1 MEEEEGG
8 LAWFG
13 GREGV
18 CPGPNGKKGDGERGG
33 IRKEGEKEKSRKGKS
48 GRRDT
53 MEEEEREGGG

>member
-1 MEEEEGG
+1 MVWGEGG
-8 LAWFG
+8 SLPRPEW
-13 GREGV
+13 EE
-18 CPGPNGKKGDGERGG
+18 KGMERGG